1 MSGPLY
7 DRVALNTWLVGQL
20 TTTDLPIGLGVA
32 PDGCGWVNGGS
43 PAEGNTPG
51 STFSAFA
58 TLTPG
63 TGAAH
68 FRNPLA
74 DSTSSYA
81 QPYSLTSVGGVPE
94 QTEDAASG
102 LRTLVAAIG
111 KTKLDLG
118 GPWAVEVRHHHA
130 GGIGTQRHGQPA
142 LVDRQRH
149 RDAVAGPGPRLVAR
163 AVRLLGL

>member
-118 GPWAVEVRHHHA
+118 GPWAVLKCDITTL
-130 GGIGTQRHGQPA
+130 GA
-142 LVDRQRH
+142 LVRNDTVNPPWWTVSDTVTLWLDR
-149 RDAVAGPGPRLVAR
+149 AR
-163 AVRLLGL
+163 AL